1 MTPRRTSIQNYLT
14 PNPPNT
20 VRIMRPGKWGNPFD
34 WRKQGVDE
42 AIRNHANW
50 LIHGT
55 EPITFGRRIYDP
67 VKLRGHIHE
76 LRWKDLACTCKEG
89 HPCHGD
95 LLIRLANGRQGVSRD
110 A

>member
-1 MTPRRTSIQNYLT
+1 MNPERIHIQDFKT

-34 WRKQGVDE
+34 WRKRGVEE
-42 AIRNHANW
+42 ALDLHADW

-55 EPITFGRRIYDP
+55 KVITFGRTTYDP
-67 VKLRGHIHE
+67 VKLRGCLHE
-76 LRWKDLACTCKEG
+76 LRGKNLACTCKKG

-95 LLIRLANGRQGVSRD
+95 LLLRLANGPLGGE